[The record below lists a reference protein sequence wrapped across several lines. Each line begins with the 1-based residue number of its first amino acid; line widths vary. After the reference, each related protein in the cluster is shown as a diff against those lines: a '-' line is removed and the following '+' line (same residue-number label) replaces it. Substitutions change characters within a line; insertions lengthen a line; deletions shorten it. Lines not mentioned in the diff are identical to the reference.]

1 MTFDFVFAVQ
11 IKKSCDFVFAVEIK
25 KSCETCLRYG
35 AVSGFCLV
43 H

>member
-1 MTFDFVFAVQ
+1 MTFDFVFAVE

-25 KSCETCLRYG
+25 KSCETCSRYG